1 MTNTPGTTPGFTVHR
16 PDCDCH
22 GCAYDRMLIAEL
34 EADNR
39 AERRELGI

>member
-1 MTNTPGTTPGFTVHR
+1 MNTPGTTTVHR
-16 PDCDCH
+16 PDCTCPD
-22 GCAYDRMLIAEL
+22 CAYDRMLIAEL